1 VDVCFYIKSINRP
14 KMETSWH
21 FVVKIKIIYLLEFTI
36 YDAGS
41 LVL

>member
-1 VDVCFYIKSINRP
+1 
-14 KMETSWH
+14 METSWH
-21 FVVKIKIIYLLEFTI
+21 IVVKIKIICILEFTI